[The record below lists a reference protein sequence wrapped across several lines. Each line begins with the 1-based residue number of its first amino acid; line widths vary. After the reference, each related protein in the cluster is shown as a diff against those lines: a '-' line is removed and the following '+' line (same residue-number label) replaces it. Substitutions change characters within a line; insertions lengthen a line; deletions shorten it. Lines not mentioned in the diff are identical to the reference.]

1 VTFLIAVVA
10 RRSVAREVVADPMA
24 VAISLQIALGLLV
37 VVIQLDGSECL
48 LHASSMRR
56 GQSTNVW
63 IVPPLSNGLAK
74 KVSFTQLSV
83 SFTPNQLKVT
93 RPFENVDSAAASR
106 ASSFG
111 SNASKHVQGADA
123 PSNEGAKFLIDSGKG
138 SINLPLLRSVCSSQF
153 FMLLVAVSLFAA
165 FGGDHHVLPSLA
177 LPSASPALTF
187 LATSVLASS
196 ILSLSLCFYEWT
208 SHSSYRPA
216 SQIDFATS
224 HLVYDLFG
232 RRSLHNHQSASNVQ
246 HSTSAGDMFATVLV
260 IGLVSFITAVCQELS
275 FRGFFYETISSPSA
289 IGQMPAA
296 IAGAVIGQAALYA
309 ALTTPC
315 IDARSTKLDFLSFT
329 FKFMAG
335 LLLGLLAETS
345 HSLLPCVAVQFL
357 STWHVMSKSWVHVN
371 RHMDWVEQ
379 QRTPAVS
386 YDHTTARISS
396 DIRRSLFRFF
406 CAFDSDENQT
416 LSLSD
421 VQRAVSF
428 AFWHSE
434 DPPSQEEVRQ
444 SVLSRVQEVSL
455 CGDHQQRPGDSRWES
470 VRIDFDSFVNVM
482 VALRKRSP

>member
-1 VTFLIAVVA
+1 MTI
-10 RRSVAREVVADPMA
+10 
-24 VAISLQIALGLLV
+24 AISLHLALGLLV

-56 GQSTNVW
+56 GPSTSEW
-63 IVPPLSNGLAK
+63 IVPPLPNRLVK

-83 SFTPNQLKVT
+83 SLTPNQLEVA
-93 RPFENVDSAAASR
+93 RPFENADSAAASHTP
-106 ASSFG
+106 SFR
-111 SNASKHVQGADA
+111 SNASKRGQGADTA
-123 PSNEGAKFLIDSGKG
+123 SNEGAKFLIDSGKV
-138 SINLPLLRSVCSSQF
+138 SINLPLLRSVCSSQVF
-153 FMLLVAVSLFAA
+153 VLLVAVSLFAA
-165 FGGDHHVLPSLA
+165 FGGDHHALPSLA
-177 LPSASPALTF
+177 LPSSSPALTS
-187 LATSVLASS
+187 LASSVLACF

-216 SQIDFATS
+216 SHVDFATS

-232 RRSLHNHQSASNVQ
+232 RRSLHNRQAASDVQ
-246 HSTSAGDMFATVLV
+246 DSTSAGDMFATVLV

-289 IGQMPAA
+289 GGQMPVA

-315 IDARSTKLDFLSFT
+315 IDASSTKLDFLSFT
-329 FKFMAG
+329 FKLLAG

-379 QRTPAVS
+379 QWTPAVS
-386 YDHTTARISS
+386 YDQTTARISS

-406 CAFDSDENQT
+406 CAFDSDENQM

-428 AFWHSE
+428 AFWHSK

-444 SVLSRVQEVSL
+444 AVLSQEVSL
-455 CGDHQQRPGDSRWES
+455 CGDHQQRPGDARWEG
-470 VRIDFDSFVNVM
+470 VRVDFDTFVNVM
-482 VALRKRSP
+482 VALRKRSA